1 MVAYFC
7 DAHDPYLPLRARSVG
22 ASSPTPHRDG
32 EDVQVLDGAHTFYEP
47 LSQSAVIEV
56 TAGGNV
62 AAPTYQFS
70 DLSGN
75 PVAMFTADVTNG
87 KITTSGVLEASD
99 VQTASG
105 ASLNSK
111 MDAMTV
117 DSTPTDGSSN
127 LVQSNGVYDALNS
140 KMDAMTVDS
149 TPTDGSNNLV
159 RSNGVYDA
167 LSGKLNNGV
176 AYSGITGSMWPHSW
190 GDGDPAHSIIS
201 RNGFDCS
208 CLPGAAGT
216 CSSGHCAR

>member
-1 MVAYFC
+1 MA
-7 DAHDPYLPLRARSVG
+7 
-22 ASSPTPHRDG
+22 T
-32 EDVQVLDGAHTFYEP
+32 
-47 LSQSAVIEV
+47 
-56 TAGGNV
+56 
-62 AAPTYQFS
+62 
-70 DLSGN
+70 
-75 PVAMFTADVTNG
+75 FTADVTNG

-127 LVQSNGVYDALNS
+127 LVQSNGVYDAL
-140 KMDAMTVDS
+140 V
-149 TPTDGSNNLV
+149 
-159 RSNGVYDA
+159 
-167 LSGKLNNGV
+167 GKLNNGV
-176 AYSGITGSMWPHSW
+176 TYSGITGSMWPHSW
-190 GDGDPAHSIIS
+190 GDGDPAHAIIS